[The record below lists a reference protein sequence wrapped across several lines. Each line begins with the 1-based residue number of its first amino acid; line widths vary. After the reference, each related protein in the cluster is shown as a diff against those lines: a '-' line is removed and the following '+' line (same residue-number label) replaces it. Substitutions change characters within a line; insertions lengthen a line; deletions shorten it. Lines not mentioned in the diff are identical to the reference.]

1 MISIAL
7 CDDEVKYLDYYEN
20 RITVVAQKLN
30 LPFEIIRF
38 KSGESL
44 LFYLEDNPNKFHL
57 IYLDIITDGINGIE
71 TAKKIRSFNSLTK
84 IIFLTST
91 KSFVFNAFEVNATDY
106 LIKDE
111 HDEKFDILFEKTVSN
126 LQLNFY
132 GEVIT
137 FKSNN
142 TDYLFELNQ
151 IKYFESYKRL
161 IIIHLHNQESHEFYY
176 KLGDLKNR
184 LEANDFV
191 LVHRSYLVNMQY
203 IKKISKTEL
212 TLKDNS
218 LIPVSRTYYND
229 LKEKFINYLKIDI

>member
-71 TAKKIRSFNSLTK
+71 TAKKIRNFNSLTK

-111 HDEKFDILFEKTVSN
+111 HDEKFDILFKKTVSN

-132 GEVIT
+132 GKFIT

-151 IKYFESYKRL
+151 IKYFENYKRL

-229 LKEKFINYLKIDI
+229 LKEKFINYLKTDI

>member
-111 HDEKFDILFEKTVSN
+111 HDEKFDILFKKTVSN

-132 GEVIT
+132 GGFIA

-151 IKYFESYKRL
+151 IKYFESDKRL

-229 LKEKFINYLKIDI
+229 LKEKFINYLKTDI

>member
-71 TAKKIRSFNSLTK
+71 TAKKIRKFNSLTK

-111 HDEKFDILFEKTVSN
+111 HDEKFDILFKKTVSN

-132 GEVIT
+132 GEFIT
-137 FKSNN
+137 FKRNN

-151 IKYFESYKRL
+151 IKYFENYKRL
-161 IIIHLHNQESHEFYY
+161 IVIHLHNQESHEFYY
-176 KLGDLKNR
+176 KIGDLKNR

-229 LKEKFINYLKIDI
+229 LKEKFINYLKTDI

>member
-111 HDEKFDILFEKTVSN
+111 HDEKFDILFKKTVSN

-229 LKEKFINYLKIDI
+229 LKEKFINYLKTDI

>member
-20 RITVVAQKLN
+20 RITVVAKKLN

-71 TAKKIRSFNSLTK
+71 TAKKIRNFNSLTK

-111 HDEKFDILFEKTVSN
+111 HDEKFDILFKKTVSN

-132 GEVIT
+132 GEFIT

-151 IKYFESYKRL
+151 IKYFENYKRL

-176 KLGDLKNR
+176 KIGDLKNR

-229 LKEKFINYLKIDI
+229 LKEKFINYLKTDI

>member
-71 TAKKIRSFNSLTK
+71 TAKKIRNFNSLTK

-111 HDEKFDILFEKTVSN
+111 HDEKFDIVFKKTVSN

-132 GEVIT
+132 GEFIT

-151 IKYFESYKRL
+151 IKYFENYKRL

-229 LKEKFINYLKIDI
+229 LKEKFINYLKTDI

>member
-111 HDEKFDILFEKTVSN
+111 HDEKFDILFKKTVSN

-151 IKYFESYKRL
+151 IKYFESDKRL

-229 LKEKFINYLKIDI
+229 LKEKFVNYLKTDI

>member
-111 HDEKFDILFEKTVSN
+111 HDEKFDILFKKTVSN
-126 LQLNFY
+126 LQLNFS

-151 IKYFESYKRL
+151 IKYFESDKRL

-229 LKEKFINYLKIDI
+229 LKEKFINYLKTDI

>member
-20 RITVVAQKLN
+20 KITKIANKLN

-44 LFYLEDNPNKFHL
+44 LFYLEDNPNKFNI

-71 TAKKIRSFNSLTK
+71 TAKKIREFNSLTK

-111 HDEKFDILFEKTVSN
+111 HDDKFDILFKKTVNDS
-126 LQLNFY
+126 QLNLSND
-132 GEVIT
+132 VIS
-137 FKSNN
+137 FKSNQ
-142 TDYLFELNQ
+142 TDYLIEINQ
-151 IKYFESYKRL
+151 ITYIESYKRL
-161 IIIHLHNQESHEFYY
+161 VVVHLYNEENHEFYY
-176 KLGDLKNR
+176 KLSDLKER
-184 LEANDFV
+184 LETNNFV

-212 TLKDNS
+212 TLKNNI
-218 LIPVSRTYYND
+218 LIPISRTYYND
-229 LKEKFINYLKIDI
+229 LKEKFINYLKTDI

>member
-71 TAKKIRSFNSLTK
+71 TAKKIRNFNSLTK

-111 HDEKFDILFEKTVSN
+111 HDEKFDILFKKTVSN

-132 GEVIT
+132 GEFIT

-151 IKYFESYKRL
+151 IKYFENYKRL

-229 LKEKFINYLKIDI
+229 LKEKFINYLKTDI

>member
-111 HDEKFDILFEKTVSN
+111 HDEKFDILFKKTVSN

-151 IKYFESYKRL
+151 IKYFESDKRL

-229 LKEKFINYLKIDI
+229 LKEKFINYLKTDI